1 MRVGVVV
8 ESADELGN
16 DDSAI
21 ARTFLDYV
29 RSRMTPISDRIFPLC
44 ELLLGAAYADRD
56 LHKLET
62 IEVRSLLTELAGDRH
77 IEVEACI
84 GSFEPDKFDLKVT
97 AALFREDSEED
108 RCKLLLLVS
117 TVIEADDEIDLAEND
132 YLCALA
138 GALALPSS
146 ALSGLAV
153 QVEIEELK
161 HAFKRV
167 GTSPPPVPPRA
178 AE

>member
-1 MRVGVVV
+1 
-8 ESADELGN
+8 
-16 DDSAI
+16 
-21 ARTFLDYV
+21 
-29 RSRMTPISDRIFPLC
+29 MTPISDRIFPLC

-62 IEVRSLLTELAGDRH
+62 IEVRSLLTELAGERH

-84 GSFEPDKFDLKVT
+84 GAFEPDKFDLKVT
-97 AALFREDSEED
+97 AALFREDSEDD
-108 RCKLLLLVS
+108 RRKLLLLVS

-138 GALALPSS
+138 TALDLPAS
-146 ALSGLAV
+146 ALSGLTV

-161 HAFKRV
+161 DAFTRV
-167 GTSPPPVPPRA
+167 GAGA
-178 AE
+178 AA